1 MRDSRCFYSD
11 PVHQL
16 SQVRD
21 IGASELVSPENL
33 GAIEVTELN
42 WIFPHHLLAYR
53 GHNICL
59 MNCVL
64 VYLDTK
70 STAELS

>member
-1 MRDSRCFYSD
+1 MGKTLGLNKSGPRLEVVRLMRWSVILYSGYMTTPMQGTYKGAQMRDSRCFYSD

-21 IGASELVSPENL
+21 TGL
-33 GAIEVTELN
+33 
-42 WIFPHHLLAYR
+42 R

-59 MNCVL
+59 M
-64 VYLDTK
+64 
-70 STAELS
+70 